1 MSQSTVVQSAYQP
14 AAVRPKKKKSAEDLR
29 AKILHEIYKLTDDE
43 LEVFVGIISAL
54 RRGEE

>member
-29 AKILHEIYKLTDDE
+29 AEILREICELTDDE
-43 LEVFVGIISAL
+43 LEEFVGIISAL
-54 RRGEE
+54 RLRE